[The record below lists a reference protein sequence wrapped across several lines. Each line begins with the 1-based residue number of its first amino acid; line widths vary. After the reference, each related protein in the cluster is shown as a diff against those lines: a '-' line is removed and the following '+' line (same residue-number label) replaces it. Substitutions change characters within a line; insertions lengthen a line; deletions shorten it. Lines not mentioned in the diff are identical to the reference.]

1 MYVSKIEIANFRNF
15 KETEIEFSP
24 HMNVIIGHNNS
35 GKTNLIKALQLILAP
50 RCFKW
55 VKLDLLT
62 AKMIVGYA
70 L

>member
-1 MYVSKIEIANFRNF
+1 
-15 KETEIEFSP
+15 
-24 HMNVIIGHNNS
+24 MNIINAA
-35 GKTNLIKALQLILAP
+35 KTYATDIWGYCKMMAP